1 MRVISGKYKGKR
13 INGYDID
20 GTRPTMDRVKES
32 MFGTIQDYIK
42 DSVVLDLFAGSGNL
56 GIEALSNGA
65 LKGYFVDNNKKVIDI
80 IKKNIDEIGIKEENY
95 LLHMDYKEA
104 LHYFSD
110 NNIQFNIIFVDPPYK
125 MKIGQEIIDYVTDND
140 MLLENGIL
148 VVECQED
155 SFNINNK
162 LKVIKDKK
170 YGDKKVYIFQKLWL
184 TLNSFLYY
192 NCNMNRGRIY
202 EKI

>member
-95 LLHMDYKEA
+95 LLHMDYREA
-104 LHYFSD
+104 LHYFSN
-110 NNIQFNIIFVDPPYK
+110 NNIRFNIIFVDPPYM

-170 YGDKKVYIFQKLWL
+170 YGDKKVYIFQKL
-184 TLNSFLYY
+184 
-192 NCNMNRGRIY
+192 
-202 EKI
+202 